1 MFLSVIIPTFKR
13 PEALSV
19 CLTNLTSEFQKLSLD
34 DFEVIVTDDA
44 PGDAQRDSLRRDFP
58 WVHHNLA
65 PQKGPACNRNSGAKR
80 ARGEW
85 LVFLDDDCIPQPS
98 LLSAYMG
105 AIHKNPDY
113 SVFEGSTLPE
123 RRKIRMDE
131 DAPINDRGGYLWS
144 CNFAI
149 KRALFWEVGGFCEL
163 YPYACMEDVD
173 FREQLKKRDIKFLF
187 VPQASV
193 IHPWRSFQS
202 DGNYLKA
209 HLISHTIF
217 FDRYPLLRPTF
228 SDTCRII
235 FRRWAQGLLIEAP
248 RLKFRG
254 FWRYFGRQLKLTL
267 FQFLHGS
274 GFTRKQPTDRF

>member
-123 RRKIRMDE
+123 RRKIRMDV

-173 FREQLKKRDIKFLF
+173 FREQLKERNVEFLF
-187 VPQASV
+187 VPEASV
-193 IHPWRSFQS
+193 VHPWRTFTS
-202 DGNYLKA
+202 DA
-209 HLISHTIF
+209 SVFRMRLISHAIF
-217 FDRYPLLRPTF
+217 FRRYPLLRPSF
-228 SDTCRII
+228 YKICKAIVRGWVLLV
-235 FRRWAQGLLIEAP
+235 FREAP

-254 FWRYFGRQLKLTL
+254 FWACVARQWKLTL
-267 FQFLHGS
+267 FQLMDWS
-274 GFTRKQPTDRF
+274 QLMRK